1 LSRYTLSKLAVIAS
15 LLATGICMLASA
27 GEVLAAPPSSASG
40 QGSISGYVTRGED
53 SEPVAEALVVLSC
66 SCLAQ
71 EITVFSNARGV
82 YAVAGLPA
90 GQYVVQGFH
99 DDGDATS
106 RVELSRGGK
115 LRAHLHLQ
123 GARRAVTRDI
133 FVRSPVDT
141 DTPATIS
148 RYTGDELR
156 LLNGG
161 DSIDNDGFSGVMD
174 QAPTA
179 NGNGPRKQMMGL
191 SDAEQSYSVNG
202 HDANDSIS
210 GATGVSIIRE
220 FVQEAEVLEAGYEA
234 EHGNASGGQINVRRL
249 AGTNDMRGTAGIRFS
264 PRLAEPRT
272 ILATDEALRVTQNPD
287 YGGAAY
293 VAISGPIVE
302 DQLFFSAGI
311 NFGAAKHTLT
321 QSFYHRVDLDDSGGF
336 ADCPYENGTNDC
348 VVNGNYISSQKFA
361 DQKFMTG
368 GVQIGWLGG
377 LDWRIRPRHT
387 LGLTVL
393 GGPSFSKTSY
403 RLPFSVDP
411 VAFGTN
417 PDAEL
422 GGSARIATGI
432 VDDHFGTD
440 FGISNLVGLEYHGR
454 ALDDRMEIDAQVSYW
469 QGSSEMAWRLEDP
482 SQKTRPAIQEQT
494 ANGRS
499 LIEYLDREGQASS
512 VAGVEAACNDARLP
526 GNACPVR
533 TWVSGGLGQY
543 DRDVARR
550 VQASLDLTHF
560 LDAKR
565 SRGGSHQLK
574 WGGMVSWMQR
584 QSTYQYSGDNADDFL
599 SHGCE
604 AGEVGGGEY
613 CYGRADG
620 YRFTRSDRVDNH
632 RYAIV
637 DGNNPDN
644 VTTFGYGTVRHETG
658 ELRALADPLGRGA
671 RVDGYDETLSTMN
684 YGVYLQDRWAITPNL
699 VVTGGLRWELQD
711 MRDIYGRSQ
720 VLIWDNVAPRVGVV
734 YDWTQEGRSRLYASY
749 GWFYQPLPLQLN
761 SRAFGGLVQVTRSY
775 RHSDCFNRTT
785 SIGDKTHPRID
796 NTGQPTEW
804 CVDGGG
810 STTGLTGGAVAPGL
824 KGPYNQQFQLGY
836 EQELIED
843 LVVNIRWVHQD
854 LGRAVEDVSTNG
866 GTDFIIANP
875 GREVSESAIAAQDAA
890 CAELKSE
897 LDGLPEAAEAR
908 GQLAREL
915 SRCDFMADAFRNLGS
930 MFPKPVR
937 TLDAWTVQL
946 TRRLAKGWSLR
957 ASYTYSRNVGN
968 YDGYT
973 DPVNGSIN
981 LGASTQYDLPELV
994 RNSYGPLTGTVPH
1007 MLNLDG
1013 IYSFDLRKSGR
1024 ITLATNVRVRSGVPV
1039 SIRTDIGNA
1048 QYRGAYL
1055 NYLLPRG
1062 AGGRV
1067 ETNYRVNLTAS
1078 YTYPLPKDLELEFIG
1093 RIVNVTNAKAALR
1106 VDEVYSFDGARPIA
1120 GGEISDLKHAK
1131 IHRPGGGTGFF
1142 NRQIVQPQGN
1152 FGVETRFQQPIS
1164 AQLELAL
1171 RF

>member
-1 LSRYTLSKLAVIAS
+1 
-15 LLATGICMLASA
+15 MLAA
-27 GEVLAAPPSSASG
+27 ADEAKAAPPSSASTS
-40 QGSISGYVTRGED
+40 GSISGLVTSGD
-53 SEPVAEALVVLSC
+53 KNEPVADALVVLSC
-66 SCLAQ
+66 TCLAE
-71 EITVFSNARGV
+71 EISVYSNARGV
-82 YAVAGLPA
+82 YAVSGLPA

-99 DDGDATS
+99 DEAQASS
-106 RVELSRGGK
+106 RVDLARGGK
-115 LRAHLHLQ
+115 LRAHLRLR
-123 GARRAVTRDI
+123 GERRAGETTLI
-133 FVRSPVDT
+133 IHSPVET
-141 DTPATIS
+141 NTAATIT

-161 DSIDNDGFSGVMD
+161 DGIDNDGFSGVMD

-179 NGNGPRKQMMGL
+179 NGNGPRKKMVGL
-191 SDAEQSYSVNG
+191 TDAEQNYSING
-202 HDANDSIS
+202 HDANNPTM
-210 GATGVSIIRE
+210 GAAGASIIRE

-249 AGTNDMRGTAGIRFS
+249 AGTNELRGTAGIRFS

-302 DQLFFSAGI
+302 DRLFFSVGL
-311 NFGAAKHTLT
+311 NFGGAKHTLT

-348 VVNGNYISSQKFA
+348 VEAGNYIASQKFA
-361 DQKFMTG
+361 DQKFATG
-368 GVQIGWLGG
+368 GVEIGWLGG
-377 LDWRIRPRHT
+377 LDWRIRPQHT
-387 LGLTVL
+387 LGLTVI
-393 GGPSFSKTSY
+393 GGPSLSKTSY

-417 PDAEL
+417 PDTAL

-432 VDDHFGTD
+432 VNDHFGTD
-440 FGISNLVGLEYHGR
+440 LGISNLIGLEYHGR
-454 ALDDRMEIDAQVSYW
+454 ANGGRMEIDAQVSYW

-482 SQKTRPAIQEQT
+482 SQKNRPATQEQT

-499 LIEYLDREGQASS
+499 LIEYLDRDGRTNL
-512 VAGVEAACNDARLP
+512 VPGVEAACNDATLP

-543 DRDVARR
+543 ERDVARR
-550 VQASLDLTHF
+550 VQGSLDLTHF
-560 LDAKR
+560 VDAKHN
-565 SRGGSHQLK
+565 RGRSHQIK
-574 WGGMVSWMQR
+574 WGGAVSWMQR
-584 QSTYQYSGDNADDFL
+584 QSSYRYSGSNTDDFED
-599 SHGCE
+599 HGCE

-613 CYGRADG
+613 CYGDGGG

-632 RYAIV
+632 RYSIV

-644 VTTFGYGTVRHETG
+644 VTTFGYGTARHETG

-671 RVDGYDETLSTMN
+671 RVQGYEETLSTMN
-684 YGVYLQDRWAITPNL
+684 YGLYLQDRWAVAPNL
-699 VVTGGLRWELQD
+699 VLTGGVRWELQD

-775 RHSDCFNRTT
+775 QNSDCFNRTT
-785 SIGDKTHPRID
+785 SVNGDTHPRLD
-796 NTGQPTEW
+796 DGGQPTEW

-843 LVVNIRWVHQD
+843 LVVNMRWIHQD

-875 GREVSESAIAAQDAA
+875 GREVSKSAIAAQDAA
-890 CAELKSE
+890 CAELE
-897 LDGLPEAAEAR
+897 AQFEGLPEDAEAR
-908 GQLAREL
+908 GQIAREL
-915 SRCDFMADAFRNLGS
+915 GRCQFTAQAFREIGS
-930 MFPKPVR
+930 MFPKPIR
-937 TLDAWTVQL
+937 TLDAYTVQL

-973 DPVNGSIN
+973 DPANGSIN
-981 LGASTQYDLPELV
+981 LGASTQYDIPELV

-1013 IYSFDLRKSGR
+1013 IYSIDLRKSGR

-1039 SIRTDIGNA
+1039 SVRTDAANP

-1062 AGGRV
+1062 EAGRV
-1067 ETNYRVNLTAS
+1067 QTNYRVNLTAS
-1078 YTYPLPKDLELEFIG
+1078 YTYPLPKDLELEFVG

-1120 GGEISDLKHAK
+1120 GGDIGDLKHAK
-1131 IHRPGGGTGFF
+1131 VHRPGGGSGFF
-1142 NRQIVQPQGN
+1142 NREIVQPQGN

>member
-1 LSRYTLSKLAVIAS
+1 MSSGDDKEAV
-15 LLATGICMLASA
+15 A
-27 GEVLAAPPSSASG
+27 G
-40 QGSISGYVTRGED
+40 
-53 SEPVAEALVVLSC
+53 ALVVLSC
-66 SCLAQ
+66 SCLKD
-71 EITVFSNARGV
+71 EIQVYSNARGV
-82 YAVAGLPA
+82 YSVSGLPA
-90 GQYVVQGFH
+90 GLYTVQGFY
-99 DDGDATS
+99 DDQEASS
-106 RVELSRGGK
+106 RVELQRGGK
-115 LRAHLHLQ
+115 LRAHLGLR
-123 GARRAVTRDI
+123 GGRRAKDTVLV
-133 FVRSPVDT
+133 VRTPVDT
-141 DTPATIS
+141 RTPTTVTRI
-148 RYTGDELR
+148 TGDELR
-156 LLNGG
+156 IQNGG
-161 DSIDNDGFSGVMD
+161 DGINNDGFSGVMD
-174 QAPTA
+174 LVPTS
-179 NGNGPRKQMMGL
+179 NDNGPRKAMVGL
-191 SDAEQSYSVNG
+191 SDAEQNYSVNG
-202 HDANDSIS
+202 HNANDATM
-210 GATGVSIIRE
+210 GAAGAAIIRE
-220 FVQEAEVLEAGYEA
+220 FVAEAEVLEAGYEA

-249 AGTNDMRGTAGIRFS
+249 AGTNDLRGTAGVRFS
-264 PRLAEPRT
+264 PRLADPRT

-287 YGGAAY
+287 YGGGAY

-302 DQLFFSAGI
+302 DRLFYSVGLNFSG
-311 NFGAAKHTLT
+311 AKHTLT
-321 QSFYHRVDLDDSGGF
+321 QSFYHRVDLDDSGGY

-348 VVNGNYISSQKFA
+348 VTDGNYIASQKFA
-361 DQKFMTG
+361 DQKFATG

-377 LDWRIRPRHT
+377 LDWRIRPQHT

-417 PDAEL
+417 PDAAL

-440 FGISNLVGLEYHGR
+440 LGISNLIGLEYHGR
-454 ALDDRMEIDAQVSYW
+454 ALDGRMEIDAQVSYW
-469 QGSSEMAWRLEDP
+469 QGSSQMAWRLEDP
-482 SQKTRPAIQEQT
+482 SQRTRPATQEQT

-499 LIEYLDREGQASS
+499 LIEYLDREGRTSL
-512 VAGVEAACNDARLP
+512 VPGVESACNDATLP

-543 DRDVARR
+543 ERDVARR
-550 VQASLDLTHF
+550 VEGSLDLTHF
-560 LDAKR
+560 VDSKQA
-565 SRGGSHQLK
+565 RGGSHQVKYGASVGWL
-574 WGGMVSWMQR
+574 QR
-584 QSTYQYSGDNADDFL
+584 QSQYQYSGSNAGDFMD
-599 SHGCE
+599 HGCT
-604 AGEVGGGEY
+604 ADEVGGGEY
-613 CYGRADG
+613 CYSDEGG
-620 YRFTRSDRVDNH
+620 YRFTKSDRVNNH

-644 VTTFGYGTVRHETG
+644 ITTFGYGTARHETG

-671 RVDGYDETLSTMN
+671 RVDGYEETLSTMN
-684 YGVYLQDRWAITPNL
+684 YGVYLQDRWAVTPSL
-699 VVTGGLRWELQD
+699 VLTGGVRWELQD

-720 VLIWDNVAPRVGVV
+720 VLIWDNVAPRVGAV
-734 YDWTQEGRSRLYASY
+734 YDWTQEGRSKLYASY

-761 SRAFGGLVQVTRSY
+761 SRAFGGLVQVTRGY
-775 RHSDCFNRTT
+775 QNSDCYNRVTQVN
-785 SIGDKTHPRID
+785 DDAHPRVD
-796 NTGQPTEW
+796 NGGQPTEW

-836 EQELIED
+836 EQELVED
-843 LVVNIRWVHQD
+843 LVVNMRWVHQD

-875 GREVSESAIAAQDAA
+875 GREVSKSAIAAQDAM
-890 CAELKSE
+890 CAELEAKFE
-897 LDGLPEAAEAR
+897 GLPDDADDR

-915 SRCDFMADAFRNLGS
+915 SRCEFTAGAFRELGS
-930 MFPKPVR
+930 MFPKPIR
-937 TLDAWTVQL
+937 TLDAYTVQL
-946 TRRLAKGWSLR
+946 TRRLAKGWSVR

-981 LGASTQYDLPELV
+981 LGASTQYDTPELV

-1013 IYSFDLRKSGR
+1013 IYSFDLRRSGR
-1024 ITLATNVRVRSGVPV
+1024 LTLATNVRVRSGVPISV
-1039 SIRTDIGNA
+1039 RTDSANA

-1055 NYLLPRG
+1055 TYLLPRG

-1078 YTYPLPKDLELEFIG
+1078 YTYPLKEDLELEFIG

-1120 GGEISDLKHAK
+1120 GGDIGDLKHAK
-1131 IHRPGGGTGFF
+1131 VHRPGGGSGFF
-1142 NRQIVQPQGN
+1142 NREIVQPQGN
-1152 FGVETRFQQPIS
+1152 FGVETRFQQPVS
-1164 AQLELAL
+1164 AQFELAL